1 MPKFLLVDFR
11 MMRFKGIR
19 HGSPTSSSASRLGS
33 RHRHRKRL
41 RGLARRAAALD
52 GEVSGFFWKNR
63 RGGEMSSV
71 IVLISL

>member
-1 MPKFLLVDFR
+1 MSKFLLVDFR

-41 RGLARRAAALD
+41 RGPARRAAALD
-52 GEVSGFFWKNR
+52 GEVAWVFLEKPQ
-63 RGGEMSSV
+63 GGAAKC
-71 IVLISL
+71 LHDWFD